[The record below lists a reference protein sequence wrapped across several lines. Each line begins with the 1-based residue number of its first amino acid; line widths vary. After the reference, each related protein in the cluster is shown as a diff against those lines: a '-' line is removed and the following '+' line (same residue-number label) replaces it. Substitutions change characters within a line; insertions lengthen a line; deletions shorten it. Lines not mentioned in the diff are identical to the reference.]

1 VPAATDPD
9 QEMLDLEH
17 TEMAKD
23 DDVEMKQ
30 AKSAEE

>member
-1 VPAATDPD
+1 
-9 QEMLDLEH
+9 MLDLEH